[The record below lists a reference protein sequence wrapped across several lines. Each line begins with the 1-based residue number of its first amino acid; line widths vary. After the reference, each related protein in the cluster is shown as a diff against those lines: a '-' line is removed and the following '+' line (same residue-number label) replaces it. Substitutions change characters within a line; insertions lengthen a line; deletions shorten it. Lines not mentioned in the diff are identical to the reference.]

1 MPNSIL
7 KTMVASARLALVAGV
22 IALTPPALADSVTR
36 GELTYDNVTLIGVED
51 GKLKYRTAGGER
63 EVPLGEVS
71 ALVIESVPAFETGLK
86 AFKAEEMRSAQR
98 AFEGIWQDS
107 RVQWIRDYAGFYL
120 AQVYD
125 ARNEPVSAG
134 QVYAKLASNAADPFF
149 LSKPPVKSLAD
160 ADEDEKTRIIEEIK
174 AVAARTEGKRRD
186 LLEDYLKAVAG
197 DRDVA
202 LDVKP
207 DADDEAATQR
217 ADSAVLIPEAV
228 WKVLDR
234 RNEAKD
240 KWAALQLLTKGEYQA
255 AIDTNKKW
263 LAAPGDLPEKLFIT
277 GRAQLALADATN
289 DADLYRDAG
298 LTFMRIVV
306 HFSGQGRS
314 HALVAPAELEV
325 AYIHKQIGRE
335 DIYNRLLF
343 GGDDGGGVNL
353 MIDDKE
359 AYPQYRLRYYQII
372 GETPP
377 ADEDD

>member
-7 KTMVASARLALVAGV
+7 KTLFASARLALVAGV
-22 IALTPPALADSVTR
+22 IALSPQVVADSVTR
-36 GELTYDNVTLIGVED
+36 GELTYDNITLIGVEE

-63 EVPLGEVS
+63 EVPLGEIS

-98 AFEGIWQDS
+98 SFEGIWQDS
-107 RVQWIRDYAGFYL
+107 RVEWIRDYAGFYL

-134 QVYAKLASNAADPFF
+134 QVYAKLASNGADPFF

-186 LLEDYLKAVAG
+186 LLEDYLKVVAG
-197 DRDVA
+197 DREVK
-202 LDVKP
+202 LDVEP
-207 DADDEAATQR
+207 DADDKAATQR

-240 KWAALQLLTKGEYQA
+240 KWEALNLLAKGEYQA
-255 AIDTNKKW
+255 AIDANEKMLKV
-263 LAAPGDLPEKLFIT
+263 PGDLPEKLFIT

-289 DADLYRDAG
+289 DEDLYRDAG

-325 AYIHKQIGRE
+325 AYIHKQIGRD
-335 DIYNRLLF
+335 DIYRKLLF